1 MGLEIGWWSCNHAPF
16 QSKMT
21 SHDLERT
28 SYYHQA
34 TFLQSCLASSILPQT
49 SYFFLWY
56 FLFRCTLN
64 KYEFFKIFIA
74 WWNWHVTIYTAGS
87 CCLILKALSTIP
99 YHIFYWDYI
108 PTTSLYVLYAI
119 YKSWERSEQSCQSSR
134 ASRKE
139 EENSQQPYNNFDLC
153 SKCVQ

>member
-1 MGLEIGWWSCNHAPF
+1 MGLEIGWWSCNHTPF

-74 WWNWHVTIYTAGS
+74 WWNWHVTIYIAGS
-87 CCLILKALSTIP
+87 CCLILKALGTIL

-108 PTTSLYVLYAI
+108 PTTSLYVLYSIPGEVRAKLPEFKIFKERRGTWKLAAAI
-119 YKSWERSEQSCQSSR
+119 Q
-134 ASRKE
+134 
-139 EENSQQPYNNFDLC
+139 
-153 SKCVQ
+153 